1 MEQQRRWLMM
11 MVLGVP
17 VLLSTADPV
26 LLGSAHRAVQVGA
39 LLAITAGTAWGAVR
53 HRPTVPA
60 VGAFIAG
67 VVVANAINLALELDS
82 IVLVLVGFASGLGAI
97 GLILRARRPR
107 FRLVTA
113 VDALA
118 VTGAPFTIVALTATT
133 QPLPPDAPTLLV
145 ANFVVLLLVVFTIC
159 LPYEVSRSL
168 VIGLAAICMST
179 FADIATLLHHPFT
192 AAGTNFMA
200 AFPLLLLAVTVMH
213 PTFTRV
219 TTPVRLPDQRH
230 RVVRV
235 VLLSG
240 SMAITLLLAL
250 SDERLLT
257 DRGVLAVATPMLL
270 AGLIT
275 FRMAGWITLLD
286 GEARSQR
293 TRLRTDPLTG
303 LRSPTGLHSFLVDAE
318 VAGPVPGWSMV
329 VVDLDGFRRINDA
342 FGLEGGDAT
351 LQAVATTL
359 RAITPPDAGL
369 ARLDADE
376 FAIVLPGEDLVRA
389 RRVALT
395 AVAAIREL
403 LNTGPTLGR
412 LSLRASAGIAVENDG
427 GAGTIDRLTHRALT
441 AVGHAQQTGKQV
453 LEFDPAM
460 TTEAST
466 DLALLRDLQQA
477 LQTGSGQ
484 IRPAFQPIVDLRT
497 GRIVAVEALA
507 RWVRPDGTAVEPDR
521 YIGLAEASGW
531 IGALG
536 QRMLQLSCE
545 AGVAL
550 RRQHPDLRV
559 HVNVSPVEAEQPS
572 FVQATLATIHRSGLP
587 LDAVVLEVTEQVFL
601 PRSGA
606 ALDAFLT
613 LAGEGVALALDDF
626 GSGYASVGYL
636 SRLPLAYIKIDK
648 SFTAELGSEGAL
660 LEDLMPFL
668 RARGPVIIAEGVE
681 TDVHLR
687 NLERLG
693 CALGQGWLLGRPILP
708 LEPDGDPATILG
720 LAVAQRFGTS

>member
-1 MEQQRRWLMM
+1 MM
-11 MVLGVP
+11 LVLGVP
-17 VLLSTADPV
+17 VLLSTADPA
-26 LLGSAHRAVQVGA
+26 LLGSAHRTVLIAS
-39 LLAITAGTAWGAVR
+39 LLAITAGTMWGAIR

-67 VVVANAINLALELDS
+67 VVVANAVNIAFGLGS
-82 IVLVLVGFASGLGAI
+82 IVLVLTGFASGLGAI
-97 GLILRARRPR
+97 GFILRARRPR
-107 FRLVTA
+107 FRLTTA
-113 VDALA
+113 TDALA
-118 VTGAPFTIVALTATT
+118 ATAAPFTIVALTAST
-133 QPLPPDAPTLLV
+133 QPLPADAPALLI
-145 ANFVVLLLVVFTIC
+145 ANFVVLLLVTFTVC
-159 LPYEVSRSL
+159 LPYEVPRALSF
-168 VIGLAAICMST
+168 GLGAIALST
-179 FADIATLLHHPFT
+179 FADIATLLHTPFT
-192 AAGTNFMA
+192 AAGTNFLA
-200 AFPLLLLAVTVMH
+200 VLPLLLLAATAMH
-213 PTFTRV
+213 PTFAAV
-219 TTPVRLPDQRH
+219 TTPVPLPDQRH
-230 RVVRV
+230 RVVRL

-240 SMAITLLLAL
+240 SMAITLVLAFSDGRLLA
-250 SDERLLT
+250 DH
-257 DRGVLAVATPMLL
+257 GGLAVATPMAL

-275 FRMAGWITLLD
+275 FRMAQWVTFLD
-286 GEARSQR
+286 AEARRQR
-293 TRLRTDPLTG
+293 LHVRTDGLTG
-303 LRSPTGLHSFLVDAE
+303 LRSTSGLRSFVADAE
-318 VAGPVPGWSMV
+318 EGLTAQSWSMV
-329 VVDLDGFRRINDA
+329 AIDLDGFRRINDA

-369 ARLDADE
+369 GRLDADE
-376 FAIVLPGEDLVRA
+376 FAIVMRGNDVIRA

-395 AVAAIREL
+395 AVAAVREL
-403 LNTGPTLGR
+403 LNAGPTLGR
-412 LSLRASAGIAVENDG
+412 LSLRASAGIAVDLDG
-427 GAGTIDRLTHRALT
+427 GPGAIDRLTHRALT
-441 AVGHAQQTGKQV
+441 AVGHAQQLGKQV

-466 DLALLRDLQQA
+466 DLVLLRDLQQA
-477 LQTGSGQ
+477 LQAGSGQ
-484 IRPAFQPIVDLRT
+484 IRPAFQPIVDLHT
-497 GRIVAVEALA
+497 GRVVAVEALA

-550 RRQHPDLRV
+550 RRQHPDIRV

-587 LDAVVLEVTEQVFL
+587 LEAIVLEVTEQVFL

-648 SFTAELGSEGAL
+648 SFTAELGAEGAL

-681 TDVHLR
+681 TEVHLR

-693 CALGQGWLLGRPILP
+693 CALGQGWLLGRPVLP
-708 LEPDGDPATILG
+708 AGPADDPAAMIELR
-720 LAVAQRFGTS
+720 VDHRFGTS

>member
-1 MEQQRRWLMM
+1 MVEQQRGWLMM
-11 MVLGVP
+11 LVVGVP

-39 LLAITAGTAWGAVR
+39 LLAITTGTAWGAVR
-53 HRPTVPA
+53 HRPTMPA

-67 VVVANAINLALELDS
+67 VVMANAINIALGLES
-82 IVLVLVGFASGLGAI
+82 IVLVLAGFASGLGAI
-97 GLILRARRPR
+97 ALILRARRPR
-107 FRLVTA
+107 FRLTTA
-113 VDALA
+113 TDALA
-118 VTGAPFTIVALTATT
+118 ATAAPFTIVALTAST
-133 QPLPPDAPTLLV
+133 QPLPADAPALLI
-145 ANFVVLLLVVFTIC
+145 ANFVVLLLVTFTVC
-159 LPYEVSRSL
+159 LPYEVPRALSF
-168 VIGLAAICMST
+168 GLGAIAMST
-179 FADIATLLHHPFT
+179 FADIATLLHNPFT
-192 AAGTNFMA
+192 AAGTNFLA
-200 AFPLLLLAVTVMH
+200 ALPLLLLAATVMH
-213 PTFTRV
+213 PTFATV
-219 TTPVRLPDQRH
+219 TTPVPLPDQRH
-230 RVVRV
+230 RVVRL

-240 SMAITLLLAL
+240 SMAITLVLAFSDGRLLA
-250 SDERLLT
+250 DH
-257 DRGVLAVATPMLL
+257 GGLAVATPMAL

-275 FRMAGWITLLD
+275 YRMAQWVTFLD
-286 GEARSQR
+286 GEARRQ
-293 TRLRTDPLTG
+293 RLRVRTDALTG
-303 LRSPTGLHSFLVDAE
+303 LQSTSGLRSFVADAGD
-318 VAGPVPGWSMV
+318 ARAWSMV
-329 VVDLDGFRRINDA
+329 AIDLDGFRRINDA
-342 FGLEGGDAT
+342 FGLEGGDTT

-369 ARLDADE
+369 GRLDADE
-376 FAIVLPGEDLVRA
+376 FAIVLRGDDVVRA

-395 AVAAIREL
+395 AVAAVREL
-403 LNTGPTLGR
+403 LNAGPTLGR
-412 LSLRASAGIAVENDG
+412 LSLRASAGIAVDLDG

-441 AVGHAQQTGKQV
+441 AVGHAQQLGTQV

-460 TTEAST
+460 ATEAST

-477 LQTGSGQ
+477 LQAGSGQ

-693 CALGQGWLLGRPILP
+693 CALGQGWLLGRPVLP
-708 LEPDGDPATILG
+708 TEPDGDPATILG
-720 LAVAQRFGTS
+720 LGVAQRFGTS